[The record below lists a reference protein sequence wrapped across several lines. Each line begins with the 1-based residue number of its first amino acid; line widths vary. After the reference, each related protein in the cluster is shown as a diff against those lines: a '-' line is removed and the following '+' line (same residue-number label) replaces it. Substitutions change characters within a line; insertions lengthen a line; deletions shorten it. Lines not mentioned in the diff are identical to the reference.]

1 MLDLYFGPSRR
12 GKRGAVRS
20 QRGYSAVNLS
30 QLGWN
35 AHFQSQ
41 LESFERDFHRSG
53 QCVARVAREDREAY
67 IVYGEGRAW
76 RAAVSGGF
84 RHWALG
90 RSDYPAVGDWVM
102 VEPRRG
108 EEKAVIHAILPRRTA
123 VERKQA
129 GDIVD
134 AQVIAANVDV
144 LLLCTGLDGD
154 FNVRRIER
162 YLTLAYQSGARPVV
176 LLTKADASS
185 DLEQAVTEVEAA
197 AVGVDVWPV
206 SIHDAAS
213 VERVRAILGAGITAA
228 LIGSSGVGKSSL
240 INSMLGGEVMATG
253 GVRESD
259 SHGRHTTTHRQ
270 LLLIPGGGVII
281 DTPGMREIQLWGDES
296 GLESSFGDIET
307 LAQRC
312 RFRDCGH
319 ESEPGCAV
327 QAALERGEL
336 DAARFRSYRKQQ
348 GELRRLAAMEDPLLR
363 IEQESRWKGIQKSAR
378 KWMKQKYGDYR

>member
-1 MLDLYFGPSRR
+1 M
-12 GKRGAVRS
+12 
-20 QRGYSAVNLS
+20 NLQ

-41 LESFERDFHRSG
+41 LASVEREFRGDE
-53 QCVARVAREDREAY
+53 QAVARVAREDREAY

-84 RHWALG
+84 RYRTLG
-90 RSDYPAVGDWVM
+90 RSDFPAVGDWVL

-108 EEKAVIHAILPRRTA
+108 EAKAVIHAVLPRRTA
-123 VERKQA
+123 VVRKQA
-129 GDIVD
+129 GDVVD

-144 LLLCTGLDGD
+144 LLLCMGLDGD
-154 FNVRRIER
+154 FNIRRIER

-185 DLEQAVTEVEAA
+185 DIDGAVREVEAA
-197 AVGVDVWPV
+197 AIGVDVWPV
-206 SIHDAAS
+206 SIHDGAS
-213 VERVRAILGAGITAA
+213 VERVRGVLSAGVTAA

-240 INSMLGGEVMATG
+240 INSIFDEEVMATG
-253 GVRESD
+253 GVRRSD

-296 GLESSFGDIET
+296 GLESSFGEIES
-307 LAQRC
+307 LARRC

-327 QAALERGEL
+327 RAALESGEL
-336 DAARFRSYRKQQ
+336 DAVRYRSYRKQQ

-363 IEQESRWKGIQKSAR
+363 IEQEARWKGIQKSAR